1 MLAPIWTGAH
11 SRGRL
16 RRVSTPRVAFVT
28 GASRGIGRAIAE
40 RLAFRG
46 AGVIVSARRA
56 DDCADVVGAIRGRGG
71 RAWPVA
77 LDLAAPESIERA
89 VEQARALARE
99 LGPIDW
105 LVNNAGIAISA
116 PFLSQGAPGRERG
129 SDLYVQHMDVNF
141 HGPRRMIEAF
151 VPAMIERRYGRVVN
165 VASSAGLQPYAYVAA
180 YVASK
185 HALVGYSLSAAR
197 ELAKS
202 GVTLNLVCP
211 HFVDSPMTAE
221 SIARIVERTGRT
233 SEAARAALA
242 AQNPSGALVSP
253 EEVAEVVDELLAG
266 ERNGAIAELVG
277 RGADRNMEAVRWR

>member
-1 MLAPIWTGAH
+1 MVP
-11 SRGRL
+11 RGRL
-16 RRVSTPRVAFVT
+16 RRVSTARVAFIT
-28 GASRGIGRAIAE
+28 GASRGIGRSIAE

-46 AGVIVSARRA
+46 ASVIVSARRA
-56 DDCADVVGAIRGRGG
+56 EDCADVVGAIRGRGG

-89 VEQARALARE
+89 LEQTRALARE
-99 LGPIDW
+99 LGPIEW

-116 PFLSQGAPGRERG
+116 PFLAHGRERG
-129 SDLYVQHMDVNF
+129 PDLYAQHMDVNF
-141 HGPRRMIEAF
+141 HGPRRLIEAF

-165 VASSAGLQPYAYVAA
+165 IASSAGLQPYAYVAA

-185 HALVGYSLSAAR
+185 HALVGYSRSAAR
-197 ELAKS
+197 ELEKS

-253 EEVAEVVDELLAG
+253 EEVAEVVDELLSG
-266 ERNGAIAELVG
+266 ERNGAVAELVG
-277 RGADRNMEAVRWR
+277 RAADPSTEAVRWR